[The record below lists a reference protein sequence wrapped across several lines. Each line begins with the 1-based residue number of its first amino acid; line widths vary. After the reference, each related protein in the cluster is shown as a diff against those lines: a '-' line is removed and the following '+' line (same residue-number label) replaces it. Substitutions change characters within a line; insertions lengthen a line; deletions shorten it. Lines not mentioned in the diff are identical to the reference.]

1 MNPTMLGS
9 LRQIAATL
17 STLVF
22 AVCVPCFLI
31 TAAVAW
37 AFNDPGLYH
46 RGFQKYGVSRVTGIN
61 ESDLRKVGT
70 ELRSY
75 FNSGNEPLSIKA
87 RVYGEELELFNE
99 REVLHMRDVKRL
111 VWGVYVIALL
121 SGLYLAAVTG
131 WDLTRRRRY
140 AYRLWARRAIWGGG
154 VTIGLIVLF
163 GLFALTGFDSLFTT
177 FHRISFANNLW
188 QLDPRRD
195 YLLMLFPLGFWF
207 DATVS
212 VALRAIA
219 GALIFMAAGSGLLV
233 YWRIVDT
240 QRSKSDRGQ
249 KGR

>member
-1 MNPTMLGS
+1 MPSTLGK
-9 LRQIAATL
+9 IVATL
-17 STLVF
+17 SGPIFV
-22 AVCVPCFLI
+22 ACVPLYLV
-31 TAAVAW
+31 TVAVSW
-37 AFNDPGLYH
+37 AFNDPGLYY
-46 RGFQKYGVSRVTGIN
+46 RGFQKYNVSRVTGIN
-61 ESDLRKVGT
+61 ESDLRQVGA

-99 REVLHMRDVKRL
+99 REVPHMRDVKRL

-121 SGLYLAAVTG
+121 SGLYLAAVTV

-140 AYRLWARRAIWGGG
+140 ACRLWARRAIWGGG
-154 VTIGLIVLF
+154 VTVGLIVLF

-177 FHRISFANNLW
+177 FHRISFANDLW

-207 DATVS
+207 DATVA
-212 VALRAIA
+212 VVLRAIA

-233 YWRIVDT
+233 YWRIGST
-240 QRSKSDRGQ
+240 QHSNSDRGQ